1 MNATAF
7 LGLGVV
13 VVCAGLMVA
22 FRLIHRKNPQR
33 GLREIPAY
41 SHLRRAIGLA
51 VEDGSRLHV
60 SLGKAGLLSPQNTA
74 GLVGLTVLE
83 RIAEL
88 SSLSDRPPVAT
99 SGDPSLAILSQDTLQ
114 RVYRDANALGRY
126 ESSMGRL
133 TGVTPF
139 SYAAGAMPA
148 ITGEQVSANMLIG
161 NLDVES
167 ALLANAVDDAKS
179 FAIGGSN
186 SLLGQAVQA
195 ATLEEPLV
203 GEEVYAAGAYL
214 QAGPMHAASLRA
226 QDILRWG
233 IVAALILGAIL
244 KLAGVL

>member
-13 VVCAGLMVA
+13 VVCAGLMLA
-22 FRLIHRKNPQR
+22 FRLINRKNPQR

-41 SHLRRAIGLA
+41 TRLRRAIGLA

-83 RIAEL
+83 RIAQL

-99 SGDPSLAILSQDTLQ
+99 SGDPALAILSQDTLQ
-114 RVYRDANALGRY
+114 RVYRASNAMGQY
-126 ESSMGRL
+126 EPSMGRL

-139 SYAAGAMPA
+139 SYAVGAIPVIA
-148 ITGEQVSANMLIG
+148 DETVSANLLVG
-161 NLDVES
+161 NFDVEA
-167 ALLANAVDDAKS
+167 ALLADAVDEANS
-179 FAIGGSN
+179 FSVGGSN

-195 ATLEEPLV
+195 AALQEPLV

-226 QDILRWG
+226 QDVLRWG
-233 IVAALILGAIL
+233 IVAALIVGAIL